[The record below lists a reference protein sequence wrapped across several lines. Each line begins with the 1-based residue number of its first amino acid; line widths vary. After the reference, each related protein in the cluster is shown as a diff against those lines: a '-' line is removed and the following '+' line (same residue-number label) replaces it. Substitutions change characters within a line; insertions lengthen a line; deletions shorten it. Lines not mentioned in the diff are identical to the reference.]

1 MWRAAALGV
10 AACCVFVAALLLGAP
25 LHAAGAAPQTGL
37 SQKLQ
42 STRDRLDSARAH
54 IRQAED
60 RRQEAL
66 TDIGELDRRIEG
78 LEVAL
83 DQVSDD
89 RDQAAASLRGTQ
101 RRLRAVTTDLER
113 TRARLLKAQQD
124 LKRRQ
129 QVLNR
134 RAANLYKSGRLGYVE
149 VLIKTRRLDELVNRL
164 ELLSLLARQDGSL
177 LGQIKASQARVGR
190 EKVDLER
197 RQAQVA
203 VTERQQRGETDRLEA
218 LVATRAGA
226 VQRLDEAKSRKRS
239 VVEQAEHDK
248 ASWERQ
254 EDALLAESASIAA
267 KLRATPAVQA
277 DSGTARVSR
286 GGFVRPVPGRITSP
300 FGYRVHPIF
309 HVRRLHTGLDM
320 SAGMGT
326 PIHASAA
333 GTVVFAGWRGG
344 YGRVVMI
351 AHGGGV
357 STLYAHQS
365 AILVSVGRVVERG
378 QVIGRVGSTGYST
391 GAHLH
396 FEVRVSGSPV
406 DPMGY
411 L

>member
-1 MWRAAALGV
+1 MLV
-10 AACCVFVAALLLGAP
+10 AAVLLGGP
-25 LHAAGAAPQTGL
+25 LPGALAAPQTGL
-37 SQKLQ
+37 SHKLQ

-54 IRQAED
+54 IQQAED
-60 RRQEAL
+60 RRQDAL

-78 LEVAL
+78 SQAEL
-83 DQVSDD
+83 DRVSAD
-89 RDQAAASLRGTQ
+89 RDQAAASLRGTR

-149 VLIKTRRLDELVNRL
+149 VLFKTRRLDELVNRL
-164 ELLSLLARQDGSL
+164 ELLSLLARQDGTL
-177 LGQIKASQARVGR
+177 LDQITASQARVGR
-190 EKVDLER
+190 EKADLER
-197 RQAQVA
+197 RRAQVA
-203 VTERQQRGETDRLEA
+203 ATERRQRGESDRLEG
-218 LVATRAGA
+218 LVATRVGA
-226 VQRLDEAKSRKRS
+226 VRRLDQAKSQKQA
-239 VVEQAEHDK
+239 VVQQAEHDK
-248 ASWERQ
+248 AAWERQ

-267 KLRATPAVQA
+267 KLRSTPAVQA
-277 DSGTARVSR
+277 ASGTARVSR

-300 FGYRVHPIF
+300 FGYRLHPIF

-326 PIHASAA
+326 PVHAAAA
-333 GTVVFAGWRGG
+333 GTVIFAGWRGG

-365 AILVSVGRVVERG
+365 AVEVSVGRVVARG

-391 GAHLH
+391 GPHLH
-396 FEVRVSGSPV
+396 FEVRVGGSPV